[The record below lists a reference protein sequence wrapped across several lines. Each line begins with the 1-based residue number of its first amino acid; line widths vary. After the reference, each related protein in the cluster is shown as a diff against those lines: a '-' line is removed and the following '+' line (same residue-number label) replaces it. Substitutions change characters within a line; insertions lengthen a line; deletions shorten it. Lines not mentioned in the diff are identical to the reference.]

1 MADEQTGLSQ
11 DDLALVRD
19 CERRIVNAWP
29 SPATLLIGDWVVRF
43 ASGYS
48 GRANSASPLKP
59 GAELDEA
66 TLALIEEL
74 YRADGLPPCIRLT
87 PLVGEA
93 TTAMVKARGY
103 SVRDASFGLIRSLGD
118 IAAAIEPDLQIEARP
133 SSEWVA
139 GVAARQTGIKADPV
153 KLAAIVDAVRLPAA
167 FGTWVVAGEPVA
179 FGMSV
184 AERGMAEIGSVVVDP
199 AHRGHGYGRRLIG
212 GLMAWAH
219 AMDCEQ
225 AYLQVDQ
232 TNEVAL
238 GLYGSLGFRQ
248 LYAYETRVL
257 DLAG

>member
-1 MADEQTGLSQ
+1 MAADEGTGT
-11 DDLALVRD
+11 DLALMLD

-29 SPATLLIGDWVVRF
+29 SPATLLIDDWVVRF
-43 ASGYS
+43 AGGYS

-59 GAELDEA
+59 GAQLDED

-93 TTAMVKARGY
+93 TLARVKARGY
-103 SVRDASFGLIRSLGD
+103 VVRDASLGLIRPLD
-118 IAAAIEPDLQIEARP
+118 DMATEIEPELQIEARP
-133 SSEWVA
+133 SADWIA
-139 GVAARQTGIKADPV
+139 GVAARQSGIKADAG
-153 KLAAIVDAVRLPAA
+153 KLAAIVDGVRLPAA
-167 FGTWVVAGEPVA
+167 FATWLIAGEPVA

-199 AHRGHGYGRRLIG
+199 AHRGQGLGRRLIG
-212 GLMAWAH
+212 GLMGWAR
-219 AMDCEQ
+219 AMDCRQ

-232 TNEVAL
+232 TNAVAK
-238 GLYGSLGFRQ
+238 GLYGSMGFRQ